1 MKSPT
6 THYRLLVSSLKK
18 ARLIIRGVNKLGC
31 TTDLQHLKLQAYIL
45 LCHAALE
52 QYIEDLALSAAKSA
66 RDIFVTKGVVTKTL
80 LALISS
86 KIVDD
91 ISQKSTLKLTS
102 ELSSN
107 VDIFSKEAFNR
118 YHSIII
124 SNNGI
129 IKKDQKNILVP
140 IGVDPESVDIVL
152 MNILHAF
159 GARRGEVA
167 HKFRVQRAETL
178 TAVETELTTI
188 VKNIIAY
195 DQAVCEALKL
205 RRK

>member
-1 MKSPT
+1 MFRTS
-6 THYRLLVSSLKK
+6 
-18 ARLIIRGVNKLGC
+18 
-31 TTDLQHLKLQAYIL
+31 
-45 LCHAALE
+45 
-52 QYIEDLALSAAKSA
+52 
-66 RDIFVTKGVVTKTL
+66 

-91 ISQKSTLKLTS
+91 ISQKSKLKLTS

-118 YHSIII
+118 YHSIIV

-140 IGVDPESVDIVL
+140 IGVDPESVDIFL
-152 MNILHAF
+152 MNILQAF

-167 HKFRVQRAETL
+167 HKFRVQRTETL

-195 DQAVCEALKL
+195 DQAVCDALKL
-205 RRK
+205 RMK